1 MLDSVRR
8 RPSSRLLSSLCSF
21 CLLGPSWAIAAG
33 NNSSASNGEAQS
45 IWHFAPMRRAHKAL
59 QFPQDRIADISRQG
73 MTGWRRLDASVM
85 RRREFS
91 GATEAVGK
99 RQELPSG
106 TPAYDWV
113 FLDEWT
119 IEEA

>member
-1 MLDSVRR
+1 
-8 RPSSRLLSSLCSF
+8 
-21 CLLGPSWAIAAG
+21 
-33 NNSSASNGEAQS
+33 
-45 IWHFAPMRRAHKAL
+45 
-59 QFPQDRIADISRQG
+59 

-85 RRREFS
+85 RKRDSQARRKRKER
-91 GATEAVGK
+91 GK
-99 RQELPSG
+99 NVPSG